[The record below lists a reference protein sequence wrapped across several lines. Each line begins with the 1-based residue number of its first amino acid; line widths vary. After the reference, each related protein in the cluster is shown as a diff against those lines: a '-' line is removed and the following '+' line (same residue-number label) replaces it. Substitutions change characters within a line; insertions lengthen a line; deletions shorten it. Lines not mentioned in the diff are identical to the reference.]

1 MEYNSKQEQMMK
13 NFFSTSLFILAS
25 VFMLLAGCKE
35 DELPLPGENG
45 TASHEL
51 PVRLA
56 ETDYTPENTTIC

>member
-45 TASHEL
+45 TAMNCPSGW
-51 PVRLA
+51 PKRIIPQR
-56 ETDYTPENTTIC
+56 TRTIC